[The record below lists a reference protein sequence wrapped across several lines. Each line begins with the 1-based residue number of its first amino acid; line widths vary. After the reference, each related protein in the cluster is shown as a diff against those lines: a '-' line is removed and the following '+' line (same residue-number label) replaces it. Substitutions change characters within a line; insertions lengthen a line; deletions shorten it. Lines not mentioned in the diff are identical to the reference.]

1 MIEKVKITLAAVI
14 VGILVAPLALVVV
27 GIAKSAGVLL
37 SLIQGIADA
46 AGTPTHRTT
55 EVSSAKEDQ
64 VVKMP
69 ERGRGDE
76 EFRSAA

>member
-27 GIAKSAGVLL
+27 GIAKTAGVPL
-37 SLIQGIADA
+37 SVVQGIAA
-46 AGTPTHRTT
+46 SGGTPTHRTT
-55 EVSSAKEDQ
+55 EVSSAEEAQ

-69 ERGRGDE
+69 ERGREDE